1 MGMMSWH
8 SIGEQLRAIGV
19 VLPVED
25 PAADNLASVRP
36 LRESRSPEPET
47 PPVKPSID
55 EISEAEAVDS
65 PQGAEVFNVIKFA
78 VAAGVTFFQRVTDG
92 ELIENGMQG
101 LQPALLNTVKSMRRE
116 IRSALLPEHT
126 TQSLEL
132 LGNLGAELTFIQ
144 TEAQASAEITRL
156 CAATNTLGLD
166 VETAP
171 RPEFLPIQWPI
182 AITKDGR
189 RSKTQAA
196 MDTSAALDPFRA
208 EVRLLQ
214 VAADIAGRSVA
225 LVIDLRHVPLC
236 SPALAPLWQKKL
248 VGHNLSFDAK
258 MLMANRIKLAGDNLV
273 DTILM
278 SGLVLRG
285 EADKRRPGSRR
296 PSLATAVQEA
306 LNIDLPKTAQLSPWW
321 HDRLTDE
328 QIAYA
333 ALDAVIS
340 LRLAT
345 ALQPRIE
352 NLVSGREALN
362 RLNKAV
368 NPVARMELAGVA
380 LDRDGLAKQ
389 AQAWDEELTVL
400 RTKIAALGIVNP
412 SSAPQVASWLSSK
425 LEMLDTTTGSQW
437 VSLWPRTDTG
447 AMSTKA
453 KHIRRLSNHLPEA
466 DLLVRFSSVA
476 QLVSNFGDKL
486 LQRVSPHTGR
496 LHGNFLIA
504 MAKSGR
510 FSSSGPNLQNIPKST
525 AMRSVF
531 VASPGRMLVVADY
544 SQLELRVMAAIAQD
558 RTMTEAYRSGL
569 DLHAVTAAG
578 MLGIDPCEFAS
589 DNLSHKEARQKAKA
603 VNFGVIYGSGPEGL
617 QEFARD
623 AYGIQMNLKEAQG
636 VINRFLETYPGVARW
651 QRAQADK
658 SARTKCVATVGG
670 RVYHFGWEANGYY
683 VRNLAL
689 NLPVQGTAAEIAI
702 EALIR
707 IDARLQAELG
717 DRARLVLQIHDEFVV
732 EVDQEHQAVE
742 LVKQIL
748 EEEMTTAF
756 SILLPAAPT
765 TGLVDAHAG
774 LNWAAAKI

>member
-8 SIGEQLRAIGV
+8 SITEQLRAIGV

-25 PAADNLASVRP
+25 PAAHNLASVRR
-36 LRESRSPEPET
+36 LRESPSPEPET

-55 EISEAEAVDS
+55 EISEAEAVGNS
-65 PQGAEVFNVIKFA
+65 EVEEVFGVIKLA
-78 VAAGVTFFQRVTDG
+78 VAAGVTFFQRVRDG

-101 LQPALLNTVKSMRRE
+101 LQPALLNTLKSRRQE

-126 TQSLEL
+126 KLSLEL
-132 LGNLGAELTFIQ
+132 LASLDVKLIFIEN
-144 TEAQASAEITRL
+144 EAHAGAEITRL
-156 CAATNTLGLD
+156 CATADILGLD

-182 AITKDGR
+182 AITKEGR

-214 VAADIAGRSVA
+214 VAAEIGGRSVA

-258 MLMANRIKLAGDNLV
+258 MLMANGIKLASDNLV

-278 SGLVLRG
+278 AGLVLRG

-306 LNIDLPKTAQLSPWW
+306 LNIELPKTAQLSPWW

-345 ALQPRIE
+345 ALQPRID
-352 NLVSGREALN
+352 NLVSGREALD

-425 LEMLDTTTGSQW
+425 LDLLDASTGSQW
-437 VSLWPRTDTG
+437 VSLWPRTETG

-453 KHIRRLSNHLPEA
+453 KHIRRLRNHLPEA

-486 LQRVSPHTGR
+486 LQRVSQHTGR

-510 FSSSGPNLQNIPKST
+510 FSSSGPNLQNIPKSK

-531 VASPGRMLVVADY
+531 VAAPGRVLVVADY
-544 SQLELRVMAAIAQD
+544 SQLELRVMAAIAED

-578 MLGIDPCEFAS
+578 MLGIEPCEFAP
-589 DNLSHKEARQKAKA
+589 DNHSHKEARQKAKA
-603 VNFGVIYGSGPEGL
+603 VNFGVIYGSGPGGL

-623 AYGIQMNLKEAQG
+623 AYGIQMDMKEAQG
-636 VINRFLETYPGVARW
+636 VINRFLDTYPGVARW

-670 RVYHFGWEANGYY
+670 RVYHFAWEANGNYA
-683 VRNLAL
+683 RNLAL
-689 NLPVQGTAAEIAI
+689 NLPVQG
-702 EALIR
+702 
-707 IDARLQAELG
+707 
-717 DRARLVLQIHDEFVV
+717 LVLQIHDEFVV
-732 EVDQEHQAVE
+732 EVDQDHQAVE

-748 EEEMTTAF
+748 EEEMTAAF
-756 SILLPAAPT
+756 STLLLAAPT

-774 LNWAAAKI
+774 PNWAAAKG

>member
-1 MGMMSWH
+1 MGMSWN
-8 SIGEQLRAIGV
+8 SIAEQLRSIGV
-19 VLPVED
+19 VLPVD
-25 PAADNLASVRP
+25 AAADHNLGSVP
-36 LRESRSPEPET
+36 LLRDAPSLEPSI
-47 PPVKPSID
+47 PPVKRSID
-55 EISEAEAVDS
+55 EIIEARAADDSEAE
-65 PQGAEVFNVIKFA
+65 EVCGVIKSA
-78 VAAGVTFFQRVTDG
+78 TAAGVTFFQRVSDG
-92 ELIENGMQG
+92 ELIEDGLQG
-101 LQPALLNTVKSMRRE
+101 LQLEQLNTMKSMRRE
-116 IRSALLPEHT
+116 IRSALLPVHT
-126 TQSLEL
+126 TKSLEL
-132 LGNLGAELTFIQ
+132 MANLGVELIFIQ
-144 TEAQASAEITRL
+144 NEVQASAEVARL
-156 CAATNTLGLD
+156 CAAADSLGLD

-196 MDTSAALDPFRA
+196 MDTSTALDPFRA

-214 VAADIAGRSVA
+214 VAAEIGGRWLA
-225 LVIDLRHVPLC
+225 LVIDLRQVPLS

-258 MLMANRIKLAGDNLV
+258 MLMENGIKLADDNLV

-278 SGLVLRG
+278 AGLVLRG

-296 PSLATAVQEA
+296 PSLATAVKEA
-306 LNIDLPKTAQLSPWW
+306 LDIELPKAGQLSPWW
-321 HDRLTDE
+321 HDRLTDD

-345 ALQPRIE
+345 VLQPRVD
-352 NLVSGREALN
+352 NLVSGREALD

-380 LDRDGLAKQ
+380 LDQDGLARQ
-389 AQAWDEELTVL
+389 AQAWDEELAVL
-400 RTKIAALGIVNP
+400 KIKIAALGIANP
-412 SSAPQVASWLSSK
+412 SSAPQVAAWLSSK
-425 LEMLDTTTGSQW
+425 LADLDAITGSQW
-437 VSLWPRTDTG
+437 VSLWPRTETG

-453 KHIRRLSNHLPEA
+453 KHIRRLVNHLPEA
-466 DLLVRFSSVA
+466 DLMVRFSSVA

-510 FSSSGPNLQNIPKST
+510 LSSSGPNLQNIPKST

-531 VASPGRMLVVADY
+531 VAAPGRMLVVADY
-544 SQLELRVMAAIAQD
+544 SQLELRVMAAIAED

-569 DLHAVTAAG
+569 DLHAGTAAG
-578 MLGIDPCEFAS
+578 MLGIDPREFTS

-603 VNFGVIYGSGPEGL
+603 VNFGVIYGSGPGGL

-623 AYGIQMNLKEAQG
+623 AYGIQMDLKEAKG
-636 VINRFLETYPGVARW
+636 VINRFLDTYPGVARW
-651 QRAQADK
+651 QRAQADR
-658 SARTKCVATVGG
+658 SERTKCVATIGG

-683 VRNLAL
+683 ARNLAL

-717 DRARLVLQIHDEFVV
+717 NRARLVLQIHDKFVV
-732 EVDQEHQAVE
+732 EVDQDHQAVE

-774 LNWAAAKI
+774 LNWAAAKN

>member
-1 MGMMSWH
+1 MGMMSWD
-8 SIGEQLRAIGV
+8 SIAQQLRTIGV
-19 VLPVED
+19 ALPVEG
-25 PAADNLASVRP
+25 AAAHNLGSVPP
-36 LRESRSPEPET
+36 LRESPSPEPET
-47 PPVKPSID
+47 PPVKLFLD
-55 EISEAEAVDS
+55 EI
-65 PQGAEVFNVIKFA
+65 AEVEAGDSRDEVSEIVKLA
-78 VAAGVTFFQRVTDG
+78 MAAGVTFFQRVKDG
-92 ELIENGMQG
+92 ELIANDMQG
-101 LQPALLNTVKSMRRE
+101 LQPALLNTVKSMRQE
-116 IRSALLPEHT
+116 IRSALLPEPT
-126 TQSLEL
+126 AQSLEL
-132 LGNLGAELTFIQ
+132 LANLGVELIFIE

-189 RSKTQAA
+189 RSRTQAA

-214 VAADIAGRSVA
+214 VAADISGRSVA
-225 LVIDLRHVPLC
+225 LVIDLRQLPLC

-258 MLMANRIKLAGDNLV
+258 MLMANGIKLPGDALV

-285 EADKRRPGSRR
+285 EADIRRPGSRR

-345 ALQPRIE
+345 VLQPRIE
-352 NLVSGREALN
+352 NLASGREALN

-389 AQAWDEELTVL
+389 AQAWDQELAVL
-400 RTKIAALGIVNP
+400 RTKIAAFGIANP

-425 LEMLDTTTGSQW
+425 LEVLDASTGSQW
-437 VSLWPRTDTG
+437 ISLWPRTETG

-510 FSSSGPNLQNIPKST
+510 FSRSGPNLQNIPKSK
-525 AMRSVF
+525 AMRCVF
-531 VASPGRMLVVADY
+531 VAAPGRVLVVADY
-544 SQLELRVMAAIAQD
+544 SQLELRVMAAIAED
-558 RTMTEAYRSGL
+558 RTMTDAYRSGL

-578 MLGIDPCEFAS
+578 MLGIEPCEFAP

-603 VNFGVIYGSGPEGL
+603 VNFGVIYGSGPGGL

-623 AYGIQMNLKEAQG
+623 AYGIQMDLKEAQG

-670 RVYHFGWEANGYY
+670 RVYHFGWEANGQYA
-683 VRNLAL
+683 RNLAL
-689 NLPVQGTAAEIAI
+689 NLPVQGTAAEIAV
-702 EALIR
+702 EALIL
-707 IDARLQAELG
+707 IDARLQTELG

-732 EVDQEHQAVE
+732 EVDQDHQAVE

-748 EEEMTTAF
+748 EEAMTTAF

-765 TGLVDAHAG
+765 TGLVDADAG
-774 LNWAAAKI
+774 LNWAAAKK